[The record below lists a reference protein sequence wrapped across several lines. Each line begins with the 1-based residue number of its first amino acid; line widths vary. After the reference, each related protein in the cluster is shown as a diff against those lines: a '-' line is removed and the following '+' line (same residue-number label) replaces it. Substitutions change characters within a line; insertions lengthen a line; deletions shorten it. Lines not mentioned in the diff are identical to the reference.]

1 MIDYLPF
8 SALNNIDSCISEIPC
23 SGENRS
29 GNGTFDLDSGKA
41 AWPRQQ
47 SNVLDSG
54 GLGLDG
60 GGGQQPNKPQFSDA
74 LPGNWRDCTRRLL
87 NP

>member
-1 MIDYLPF
+1 MIDCLPF

-41 AWPRQQ
+41 AWPKQQ
-47 SNVLDSG
+47 SNVLDFG

-60 GGGQQPNKPQFSDA
+60 GGGQ
-74 LPGNWRDCTRRLL
+74 
-87 NP
+87 